1 MHMQRL
7 FAISVTCLLALVG
20 TALLKAQSDN
30 ISGDWNVTLNT
41 QMGLTKWQAT
51 FVQEGEQLTGEIDIG
66 DRMILPLEGTVKEN
80 TVQFVFV
87 VPDLDGDQPISMA
100 GQFDGTSIKGKGS
113 FVWFG
118 DGEWM
123 AERQP

>member
-1 MHMQRL
+1 MHMPRL

-20 TALLKAQSDN
+20 TALPKAQSEN
-30 ISGDWNVTLNT
+30 VSGDWDVTLKT
-41 QMGLTKWQAT
+41 QMGITKWQAT
-51 FVQEGEQLTGEIDIG
+51 FVQEGERLTGEIDIG

-80 TVQFVFV
+80 TVQFAFV

-100 GQFDGTSIKGKGS
+100 GQFDGTSINGKGS

-123 AERQP
+123 AERQ

>member
-1 MHMQRL
+1 MPMQRL
-7 FAISVTCLLALVG
+7 FAITVTCLLALVG
-20 TALLKAQSDN
+20 TALPKAQSDN
-30 ISGDWNVTLNT
+30 LSGDWNVTLNT
-41 QMGLTKWQAT
+41 QTGITKWQAT

-123 AERQP
+123 AERQ

>member
-20 TALLKAQSDN
+20 TALPKAQSDN
-30 ISGDWNVTLNT
+30 VSGDWNVTLNT
-41 QMGLTKWQAT
+41 QMGITKWQAT

-66 DRMILPLEGTVKEN
+66 DRMIRPLEGTVKEN

-100 GQFDGTSIKGKGS
+100 GHFDGTSIHGQGQLRL
-113 FVWFG
+113 VW
-118 DGEWM
+118 
-123 AERQP
+123 RR

>member
-1 MHMQRL
+1 MRMQRL

-20 TALLKAQSDN
+20 TALPKAQSDN
-30 ISGDWNVTLNT
+30 VSGDWDVTLNT
-41 QMGLTKWQAT
+41 QMGITKWQAT

-80 TVQFVFV
+80 AVQFVFV

-123 AERQP
+123 AERQ

>member
-1 MHMQRL
+1 MHLQRL

-20 TALLKAQSDN
+20 TALPKAQSDN
-30 ISGDWNVTLNT
+30 VSGDWDVTLNT
-41 QMGLTKWQAT
+41 QMGITKWQAT

-123 AERQP
+123 AERQ